1 MIIHQSETRGKANH
15 GWLNSNHTFSFAG
28 YYNPERMNFGA
39 LRVLNDDS
47 VAPGMGFG
55 THPHSDMEI
64 VSIPLSGSLQHKDSE
79 GNFGVIK
86 KGEIQLMTAGTGVAH
101 SEFNASNSEDVKF
114 LQIWVIPKKFGVKPR
129 YEQKEFDF
137 KKNELTLVVS
147 PDGRDGSVTIN
158 QDAFFT
164 IANLKNNEVTYERK
178 LEGNGVYIFVLRG
191 EIEIDGQRFGT
202 RDGVGL
208 ENFSSVNL
216 KSSDAEVLMM
226 EVPMRGVRL

>member
-64 VSIPLSGSLQHKDSE
+64 VSIPLSGSLHHKDSE